1 MTQDDARRALTRLLA
16 GLGAGWGLALL
27 VRPGV
32 VVDRRSPEFPRSRM
46 WVVRILGLRLL
57 AQHAAVL
64 AAPQGRLVAAASGI
78 DLLHAATMVPLLRE
92 PRYRRAALISGGVA
106 AASAAVFPAVALRP
120 AARRAVER
128 G

>member
-1 MTQDDARRALTRLLA
+1 MRNGRRRAMTRLLA
-16 GLGAGWGLALL
+16 SLGAGWGLTLL
-27 VRPGV
+27 ARPQAT
-32 VVDRRSPEFPRSRM
+32 VDRLCPEYPRSRV
-46 WVVRILGLRLL
+46 WVVRLLGARLL

-64 AAPQGRLVAAASGI
+64 AVPGGRLVVAASGI

-106 AASAAVFPAVALRP
+106 AVSAAVLP
-120 AARRAVER
+120 AAAPRAAADQ